1 VRKNTGP
8 SLPSLSGN
16 RALVL
21 LAYTTIGAVVL
32 AGLYWLQPVLIPLAL
47 GILIAT
53 VLAPVLKALE
63 RSGLSRAPAVATIVT
78 LGAVVAGGLVW
89 LIYAQTTQLLIDLP
103 KYDKNIVEKVNTAK
117 SFTRATWREKWD
129 HLVGRINEAV
139 QEPTDTPATDSPPRS
154 AEKTAAAPATVPA
167 SDSALPSAMA
177 IVLAVGGQTA
187 GQVALA
193 VVVAIFL
200 LVDREDL
207 RNRVIQLIGRG
218 QVAQTTR
225 ALDDAGK
232 RLGRFLLVQAI
243 VNASYGVVLAVG
255 LACLGV
261 NYAILW
267 GILAAVLRYIPY
279 VGGTIATVFPVVLS
293 LAQFSSWWPALS
305 IIALVIV
312 QEVIVNNFVEPRLFG
327 QSIGVSSVALII
339 AAAFWVF
346 LWGPVG
352 LVMAGPLTVCLVV
365 LGHYVPALRFL
376 GVLLGNQTLVDQE
389 IILYQRLL
397 AKDELETQRIMEEAL
412 EEESLPAVYD
422 KLVFPAATAAGLDRQ
437 NGLLSREDEEYIYDE
452 LEELTSTDVVSPAP
466 EKESNPPARAK
477 LLLVAARDLGDRLV
491 VGAVKNT
498 LDPGD
503 FHCIQASDGLI
514 GAEIVNLAQEEE
526 VDGIC
531 ILSLP
536 PGGLNHSKYLCKRLR
551 VKLPRL
557 KIFLGHMDSD
567 DAAPESWSKIGADVV
582 SFSLVDLVKQLEAW
596 KPVLDFSG
604 QSVTV
609 DPPARLEGPHTTA
622 AHQLVLPPAGS

>member
-1 VRKNTGP
+1 VRKNTSS
-8 SLPSLSGN
+8 SLPPLSGN

-21 LAYTTIGAVVL
+21 LAYTAVGVATL
-32 AGLYWLQPVLIPLAL
+32 GGLYWLQPVLIPLAL

-53 VLAPVLKALE
+53 ILAPVVKSLE
-63 RSGLSRAPAVATIVT
+63 RRGLSRGPAVTT
-78 LGAVVAGGLVW
+78 VVVVLALVSAGLVW

-103 KYDKNIVEKVNTAK
+103 RYDRNIVDKVNTAK

-129 HLVGRINEAV
+129 QLVGDINQAV
-139 QEPTDTPATDSPPRS
+139 QEDEGEQPAASPPSIEAKAPAPVPATESLLPGAS
-154 AEKTAAAPATVPA
+154 AV
-167 SDSALPSAMA
+167 SLA
-177 IVLAVGGQTA
+177 IVGQAA
-187 GQVALA
+187 GYVALA

-207 RNRVIQLIGRG
+207 RNRVVHLIGRG

-225 ALDDAGK
+225 ALDDAAK
-232 RLGRFLLVQAI
+232 RLGRFLLVQAAI
-243 VNASYGVVLAVG
+243 NVSFGVVLAIG

-261 NYAILW
+261 DYALLW

-293 LAQFSSWWPALS
+293 LAQFSSWWPAFT
-305 IIALVIV
+305 IIALVIL

-339 AAAFWVF
+339 AAAFWAF

-365 LGHYVPALRFL
+365 LGHHVPSLHFL
-376 GVLLGNQTLVDQE
+376 GVLLGNQNVVDQE

-397 AKDELETQRIMEEAL
+397 AKDELETQRIVEEAM
-412 EEESLPAVYD
+412 ETESLPAVYD

-437 NGLLSREDEEYIYDE
+437 NDLLTREDERYIYDE
-452 LEELTSTDVVSPAP
+452 LKELTAANAVALASEAGSAQ
-466 EKESNPPARAK
+466 AQRAK
-477 LLLVAARDLGDRLV
+477 LLLVAARDRGDHLV
-491 VGAVKNT
+491 VNAVKNV
-498 LDPGD
+498 LDPSD
-503 FHCIQASDGLI
+503 FHCIAASKGLI
-514 GAEIVNLAQEEE
+514 GAEIVNLAEEE
-526 VDGIC
+526 KAEGIC

-551 VKLPRL
+551 AKLPAL

-567 DAAPESWSKIGADVV
+567 DASPESWSKIGADVV

-596 KPVLDFSG
+596 KPVLDSSSKTG
-604 QSVTV
+604 KVAGSTELQ
-609 DPPARLEGPHTTA
+609 GPHSA
-622 AHQLVLPPAGS
+622 PVQQPVSPPVSA